1 MVSSNKYA
9 RSVIKLIF
17 RRGALTRSEIMRAL
31 KMRLN
36 AIVEVC
42 NELEEKGLIV
52 REEAGRRRNCKLM
65 LNPACFVFIGV
76 EHHLAGADFVA
87 VDASGGKIGSQ
98 RLELPQEKRLEHLLA
113 ATEKFV
119 RKFDAESICALGV
132 SDIGLVDPPREI
144 GVYSAHLSGWKDVP
158 LGKIFREN
166 FPCDFF
172 LIDRVDADC
181 FAAHSR
187 SAGKPHIYVN
197 IIPDGIGMSIRD
209 PHNFWQRHMPM
220 AGQIGHLVAV
230 PDGELCR
237 CGNRGCLETV
247 AGVGA
252 VLERLAK
259 LTGRRLS
266 ETEALTLAASGD
278 RLCETVLREA
288 GEYMGRM
295 LATVVGILG
304 ISNIT
309 IRGTLCA
316 EGGAYF
322 SGVRSALF
330 KSVIYPMNRALSLES
345 ESRPVEN
352 TALGA
357 ALFARGE
364 YVDRL

>member
-1 MVSSNKYA
+1 
-9 RSVIKLIF
+9 
-17 RRGALTRSEIMRAL
+17 
-31 KMRLN
+31 
-36 AIVEVC
+36 
-42 NELEEKGLIV
+42 
-52 REEAGRRRNCKLM
+52 
-65 LNPACFVFIGV
+65 
-76 EHHLAGADFVA
+76 
-87 VDASGGKIGSQ
+87 
-98 RLELPQEKRLEHLLA
+98 
-113 ATEKFV
+113 
-119 RKFDAESICALGV
+119 
-132 SDIGLVDPPREI
+132 
-144 GVYSAHLSGWKDVP
+144 
-158 LGKIFREN
+158 
-166 FPCDFF
+166 
-172 LIDRVDADC
+172 
-181 FAAHSR
+181 
-187 SAGKPHIYVN
+187 
-197 IIPDGIGMSIRD
+197 MSMRD

-252 VLERLAK
+252 VLKRLEE
-259 LTGRRLS
+259 LTGKRLS
-266 ETEALTLAASGD
+266 ETEALALAASGD